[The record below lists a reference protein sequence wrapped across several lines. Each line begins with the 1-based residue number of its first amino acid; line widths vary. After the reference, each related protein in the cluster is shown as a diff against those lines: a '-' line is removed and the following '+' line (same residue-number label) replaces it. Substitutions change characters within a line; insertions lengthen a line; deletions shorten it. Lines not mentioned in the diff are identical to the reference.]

1 MTSEL
6 HLFDS
11 GTLVVGDFE
20 VPVPYFL
27 IRHPDGDVVVDG
39 GNPLAVAQD
48 ARAHWGPLVDQ
59 FGVHMTEDQHCAA
72 QVGGVVDPGA
82 VRYIVQTHLHM
93 DHTGALGHFPNAA
106 VVVHAAELEAARS
119 SDERRGYVPADFD
132 KPDLNW
138 QAYDGDHDLFGDG
151 SVRLIQS
158 PGHSAGHVSV
168 LVRLSET
175 GNVLLTADASDSR
188 RIWDGELPPRAF
200 HSREQAAATL
210 ERLHEVAD
218 EADALLIFG
227 HDADNWASL
236 QRSYR

>member
-1 MTSEL
+1 MTTEL

-11 GTLVVGDFE
+11 GTLVVGDVE

-39 GNPLAVAQD
+39 GNPLEVAQD
-48 ARAHWGPLVDQ
+48 ARAYWGPLVDQ

-72 QVGGVVDPGA
+72 QVGGVTDPGA

-106 VVVHAAELEAARS
+106 VVVHATELEAARN
-119 SDERRGYVPADFD
+119 SDPRRGYIPADVD
-132 KPDLNW
+132 KPNLNW
-138 QAYDGDHDLFGDG
+138 QTYNGDHDLFGDG

-168 LVRLSET
+168 LVGLPET
-175 GNVLLTADASDSR
+175 GNVLMTADASDTR

-210 ERLHEVAD
+210 GRLHEVAD